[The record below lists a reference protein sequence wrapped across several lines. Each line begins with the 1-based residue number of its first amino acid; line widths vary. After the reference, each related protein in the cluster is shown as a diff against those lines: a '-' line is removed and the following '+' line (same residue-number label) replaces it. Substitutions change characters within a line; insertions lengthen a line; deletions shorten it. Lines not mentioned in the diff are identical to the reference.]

1 MNRSS
6 NVFKEARMSI
16 EQAQAFKDLTA
27 QNEAIQEEILSLGG
41 LPTGAYL
48 SELGRRHSYEF
59 TAEESD
65 AAWETAQQGEL
76 SEFELEMVSGGDKC
90 TG

>member
-1 MNRSS
+1 
-6 NVFKEARMSI
+6 MSI
-16 EQAQAFKDLTA
+16 EQAQAFKDFTA

-41 LPTGAYL
+41 MPSGAYL
-48 SELGRRHSYEF
+48 SELGRRHGYEF

-65 AAWETAQQGEL
+65 TAWEVAQQGEL

-90 TG
+90 MG